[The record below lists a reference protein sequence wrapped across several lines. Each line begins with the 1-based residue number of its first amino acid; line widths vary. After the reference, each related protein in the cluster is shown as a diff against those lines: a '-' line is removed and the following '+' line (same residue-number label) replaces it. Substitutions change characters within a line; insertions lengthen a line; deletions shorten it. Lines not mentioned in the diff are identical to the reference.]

1 MSVISTAVGASQ
13 TQPPVRRS
21 AASRSRAATRERLLS
36 SGVELFAA
44 KGLHGV
50 TTHDVAHHAGMAA
63 GTFYLHFKDKG
74 ALFREIAFEALNDLQ
89 QRLDA
94 ASDAADLR
102 NSVPRIAEALV
113 CYAEENR
120 ERVRIIFSVDRDCD
134 RGRDNAD
141 VETDLLSTLAATI
154 AEGRRQRISSGEMPA
169 KLDPVILSQALVG
182 MWARVIAWWIED
194 PSRASR
200 NTLIRTLTEI
210 QLAGTHPA

>member
-1 MSVISTAVGASQ
+1 MSVITNAAEVSETKP
-13 TQPPVRRS
+13 TVRRS
-21 AASRSRAATRERLLS
+21 AGSRSRAATRERLLL

-44 KGLHGV
+44 KGLHRV

-74 ALFREIAFEALNDLQ
+74 TLFREIAFEALSDLQ

-94 ASDAADLR
+94 AASPGDLR
-102 NSVPRIAEALV
+102 ENVHRIAEALV

-120 ERVRIIFSVDRDCD
+120 ERVRIIFSVDRAADGD
-134 RGRDNAD
+134 REHTD
-141 VETDLLSTLAATI
+141 VENDLLSTLAASI
-154 AEGRRQRISSGEMPA
+154 AAGRRQRIASGEMPA
-169 KLDPVILSQALVG
+169 ELDPVILSQALVG
-182 MWARVIAWWIED
+182 MWARVIAWWVED

-200 NTLIRTLTEI
+200 DTLIQTLTRI